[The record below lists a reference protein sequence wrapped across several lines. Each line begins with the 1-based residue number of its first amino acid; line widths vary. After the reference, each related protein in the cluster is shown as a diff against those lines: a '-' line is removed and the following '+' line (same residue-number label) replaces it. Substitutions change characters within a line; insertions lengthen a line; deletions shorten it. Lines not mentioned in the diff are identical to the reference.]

1 MSPFR
6 ERNESRTA
14 FAVRMLLTK
23 VRAPFFTTDAY
34 VKEKKRDN
42 DILKP
47 TVYTDFFVYKT
58 ALCTKV
64 RNQKAVRNV
73 FI

>member
-6 ERNESRTA
+6 ERNASDGS
-14 FAVRMLLTK
+14 VRE
-23 VRAPFFTTDAY
+23 
-34 VKEKKRDN
+34 EKKRDN
-42 DILKP
+42 EILKP
-47 TVYTDFFVYKT
+47 AVYTDFFVYKT